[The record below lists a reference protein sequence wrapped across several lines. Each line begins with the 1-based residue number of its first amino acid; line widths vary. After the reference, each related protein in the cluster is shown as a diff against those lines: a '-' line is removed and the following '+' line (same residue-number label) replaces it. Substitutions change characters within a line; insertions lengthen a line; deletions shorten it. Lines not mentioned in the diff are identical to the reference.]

1 MTLKENID
9 KWMKFLDPENLKGNL
24 IFSSLYIA
32 SFEAFKDYVV
42 EEVKFFYNT
51 GLSDGKYTFD
61 PKYDTSVKA
70 KDKSI
75 VKATLLWLYESE
87 AISKEDIELFDEL
100 REYRNKLS
108 HELVTLLF
116 EGLPEELPEKFTK
129 LIELRVKI
137 EKWWVMN
144 IEIPINP
151 DFDNA
156 GEIKEDEIMTS
167 SQIFNRLVFDMLS
180 GDEKKA
186 SYYKKEFEKHF
197 SGHE

>member
-1 MTLKENID
+1 MGNKDNID
-9 KWMKFLDPENLKGNL
+9 KWIKFLDPENLKGNL

-51 GLSDGKYTFD
+51 GFTGDEFTFD
-61 PKYDTSVKA
+61 PKYETTVKA

-75 VKATLLWLYESE
+75 VKATLLWLQESG
-87 AISKEDIELFDEL
+87 AVTSEDIEQFDEL
-100 REYRNKLS
+100 RQYRNKLS
-108 HELVTLLF
+108 HELITLLF
-116 EGLPEELPEKFTK
+116 EGLPEELPEKFSK

-137 EKWWVMN
+137 EKWWLLN
-144 IEIPINP
+144 IEIPTNP

-186 SYYKKEFEKHF
+186 SYYKNEFEKHF
-197 SGHE
+197 AKK